1 MASWEIEI
9 LNNQYDVTADTIKT
23 FFFKKIFKYYVM
35 KFISLILQH
44 NQLKYSKKIFHQ
56 FLLPHSNCSI
66 LAVND
71 NLENKLLSPLKYY
84 RYFSLTRTWPHALH
98 LGFNC
103 WSRAR
108 HPVWRGGGVSTPS
121 CPVDYRSSTRVF
133 TYRPLTPFGEA
144 TVDWKEII
152 KKGIRYVSSS
162 ILFLNNFP
170 SSISSY

>member
-1 MASWEIEI
+1 MFAWVVGGKSIAFDILLQKAIQAFVYRLGKNVSIECRSF
-9 LNNQYDVTADTIKT
+9 VA
-23 FFFKKIFKYYVM
+23 
-35 KFISLILQH
+35 
-44 NQLKYSKKIFHQ
+44 
-56 FLLPHSNCSI
+56 NCSI